1 MTTAVYGGSFN
12 PPHLGHRSVA
22 ETVLR
27 ELKPG
32 RFLIIPDCSAPHKE
46 MAGSSPL
53 PSQRLE
59 LCRLA
64 FGGLPG
70 AEVSPM
76 EMERGG
82 RSYTVDTLT
91 ELRELYPEDSFILV
105 IGSDMLLSFE
115 TCWYRFED
123 ILGMCTLAVCSR
135 EGGDIAALEDC
146 ARHLEDEYG
155 AEVKILLNHESLIA
169 SSTDIRRE
177 IAEGSRPAEL
187 SGEVWEYIRENR
199 LYGYAEKH

>member
-1 MTTAVYGGSFN
+1 MTVAVYGGSFN

-27 ELKPG
+27 ELKPD
-32 RFLIIPDCSAPHKE
+32 RFLIIPDCAAPHKQ

-53 PSQRLE
+53 PAQRLE

-64 FGGLPG
+64 FGDLPG
-70 AEVSPM
+70 VEVSPI

-82 RSYTVDTLT
+82 KSYTVDTL
-91 ELRELYPEDSFILV
+91 EQLKELYPEDDFILV
-105 IGSDMLLSFE
+105 VGSDMLLSFE
-115 TCWYRFED
+115 TGWYRFDD
-123 ILGMCTLAVCSR
+123 ILAMCSLAVCSR
-135 EGGDIAALEDC
+135 EGSDIAALEDF
-146 ARHLEDEYG
+146 ARHLGDEYG
-155 AEVKILLNHESLIA
+155 AKAKILLNHESVIA

-187 SGEVWEYIRENR
+187 SDEVWKYIRKNR
-199 LYGYAEKH
+199 LYGYEEKH